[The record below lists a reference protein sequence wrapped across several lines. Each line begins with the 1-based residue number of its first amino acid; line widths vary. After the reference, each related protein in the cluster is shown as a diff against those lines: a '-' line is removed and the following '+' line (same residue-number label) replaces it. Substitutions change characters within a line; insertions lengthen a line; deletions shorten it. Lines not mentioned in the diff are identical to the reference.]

1 MTDKID
7 LNLENGEAETAA
19 ARKPWVRP
27 VVQRI
32 DVEGTEVAT
41 QPFGGGDS
49 VFYDPAPA
57 GS

>member
-7 LNLENGEAETAA
+7 LNLENGEAETTP

-32 DVEGTEVAT
+32 DSETTDNTTFVILS
-41 QPFGGGDS
+41 FDGGS
-49 VFYDPAPA
+49 YDAP

>member
-7 LNLENGEAETAA
+7 LNLENGEAETAP

-32 DVEGTEVAT
+32 DVEGTEASS
-41 QPFGGGDS
+41 QPIGTGDAI
-49 VFYDPAPA
+49 FYDPAPA